1 MKSIILEVRDKGTL
15 IPVMATMLS
24 NNSGEEECE
33 DKLLSR
39 AGYGEYGSCLL
50 TMLESGKST
59 NDPFKWDEYCRTM
72 NEAHIYIQKH
82 FIVLSIYPHTFLPKF
97 VPIGKWNLSDQCNYL
112 STIAFAKE

>member
-1 MKSIILEVRDKGTL
+1 MKSIILAVRDKGTL

-82 FIVLSIYPHTFLPKF
+82 YY
-97 VPIGKWNLSDQCNYL
+97 NLNSGDVIDVEYILGESNIKKR
-112 STIAFAKE
+112 SEVNV